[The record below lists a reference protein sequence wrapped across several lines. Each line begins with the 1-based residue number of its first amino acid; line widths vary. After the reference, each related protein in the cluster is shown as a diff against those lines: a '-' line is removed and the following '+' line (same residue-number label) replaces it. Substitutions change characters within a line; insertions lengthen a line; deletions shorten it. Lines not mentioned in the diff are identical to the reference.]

1 MDSSSNEKALPKW
14 FYPLTAAVNIFSD
27 VIILFAVIV
36 HLSHAH
42 ASEPFYSFVAFDFSV
57 AEFVAAVL
65 LVGVTVFSGI
75 IRSNFG
81 TPAKLTVGTFI
92 YHTVVMVTTV
102 FVQYFYDLANLVFP
116 YPVLAVI
123 PFLTTVLSL
132 WFFFT
137 DVRRGTS
144 EPKRKSQGEKRGKT
158 FSAITESSYS
168 DYIDDLSPAP
178 RKAPAKRVTVK
189 KKRTGIRSGNLKP
202 KQEKASKP
210 AKPVDK
216 SEDYSNDVKDLFSGT
231 SPAFSQSS
239 GILESLLEEKPKEAD
254 EKPKKQDTSKE
265 ALMEEFPEIPE
276 EEKKGSVFEKPAG
289 STKLSSSDA
298 SEALRHHD
306 SMK

>member
-1 MDSSSNEKALPKW
+1 MDSASNEKTLPKW

-42 ASEPFYSFVAFDFSV
+42 ASEPLYSFVAFDFSV

-65 LVGVTVFSGI
+65 LVGVTVFTGI
-75 IRSNFG
+75 FRSKFG
-81 TPAKLTVGTFI
+81 TPTKLTVGTFI

-102 FVQYFYDLANLVFP
+102 FIQYFYDLANLIFP

-123 PFLTTVLSL
+123 PFLTTILSL
-132 WFFFT
+132 WFFFA
-137 DVRRGTS
+137 DVRRGTAAPQS
-144 EPKRKSQGEKRGKT
+144 KSPKEKRGKT

-168 DYIDDLSPAP
+168 DYIDDLSPASS
-178 RKAPAKRVTVK
+178 RAPAKRVTVK
-189 KKRTGIRSGNLKP
+189 KKRTGIRPKNLKP
-202 KQEKASKP
+202 RKEKASP
-210 AKPVDK
+210 SPKPVDK
-216 SEDYSNDVKDLFSGT
+216 SDDYTNDVKDLFSGT
-231 SPAFSQSS
+231 SPAFQQNS
-239 GILESLLEEKPKEAD
+239 GILESLLGEKPQEAAKE
-254 EKPKKQDTSKE
+254 PKKKDASKE